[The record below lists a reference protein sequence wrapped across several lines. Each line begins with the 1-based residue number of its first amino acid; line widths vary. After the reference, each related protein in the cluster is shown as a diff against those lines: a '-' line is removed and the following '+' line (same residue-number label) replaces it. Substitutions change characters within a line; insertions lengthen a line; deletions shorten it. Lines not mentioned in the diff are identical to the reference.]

1 MAASTR
7 AQALSLY
14 RLLMKESSKL
24 PSYNFRTYALRR
36 VRDAFRANQL
46 IEDPN
51 AVEKLLKLGKDNLD
65 LIRRQVTI
73 GQMYTTQKTVVEV

>member
-7 AQALSLY
+7 TQVLSLY

-36 VRDAFRANQL
+36 VRDAFRANQS
-46 IEDPN
+46 IKDPKV
-51 AVEKLLKLGKDNLD
+51 VEKLLKQGKDNLGI
-65 LIRRQVTI
+65 IRRQVTI
-73 GQMYTTQKTVVEV
+73 GKMYTTQKTIVEG